1 MTQTQFKKVSQQVL
15 VAVAQANGLNLNAA
29 KVGGDLE
36 YAQEI
41 TGRAML
47 TLAEQIVQESLKPR
61 TRVATEG

>member
-1 MTQTQFKKVSQQVL
+1 LLS
-15 VAVAQANGLNLNAA
+15 NGLNLNAA
-29 KVGGDLE
+29 KVGDNLE

-47 TLAEQIVQESLKPR
+47 ALTEQIVQESLKPR

>member
-1 MTQTQFKKVSQQVL
+1 LLS
-15 VAVAQANGLNLNAA
+15 NGLNLNAA

-47 TLAEQIVQESLKPR
+47 ALTEQIVQESH
-61 TRVATEG
+61 

>member
-1 MTQTQFKKVSQQVL
+1 MTQTQFKKVSQLVL
-15 VAVAQANGLNLNAA
+15 IAVAKANGLNLNAA

-47 TLAEQIVQESLKPR
+47 ALTEQIVQESH
-61 TRVATEG
+61 